1 MKTTIKVALLII
13 FVLILFFNKFR
24 LRKEDTKYYNI
35 LFIIFAI
42 SFLVGINL
50 KTSYSEIILEE
61 IEYIYIPMNLFI
73 LLFVFISVL
82 NLRSFKIKF
91 DEILLLI
98 IIGNLLVSL
107 WNDKIDNHSAFVN
120 SLNLYIA
127 ILLIALIFKT
137 IDKYDYT
144 KITDAIS
151 YIAIFNF
158 FISVLQFITNKKLLL
173 GITNE
178 SIYYID
184 TTGYIKRVVGIAGAN
199 NAGGNLA
206 AILYA
211 IVMFNYL
218 RTRKK
223 IHLFA
228 ILSTIGFS
236 MLTLTRIGYLSI
248 IVITFLFFIIFNW
261 KSKRAIFKRMFSV
274 IVFTVFGLLGILL
287 FGQEV
292 YTKLFLDRGSTQNS
306 RIIQF
311 KMAFKYIIPEN
322 TFWSG
327 VGGGQ
332 YTNYFFDKFGY
343 TDIEMHSQYI
353 NVLVEQGM
361 FILLIFTMFNL
372 VILIKALSKTDTI
385 LEKVFLISLFVANF
399 ICCNFNPN
407 QQYLINNYFY
417 YILMYCFVFKT
428 KNGKDTKQLSKE
440 EL

>member
-1 MKTTIKVALLII
+1 MKTTIKVALLLI
-13 FVLILFFNKFR
+13 FVLILFANKFMF
-24 LRKEDTKYYNI
+24 RKENTKYYNI

-42 SFLVGINL
+42 TFLSGVNL
-50 KTSYSEIILEE
+50 RTSYNEIIFEE
-61 IEYIYIPMNLFI
+61 ILYIYIPIILFI
-73 LLFVFISVL
+73 LLFVFISVF
-82 NLRSFKIKF
+82 NLKSFKIKL
-91 DEILLLI
+91 DEVLLLI

-120 SLNLYIA
+120 TLNLYLA

-144 KITDAIS
+144 KITNAIS
-151 YIAIFNF
+151 YVAIFNF

-178 SIYYID
+178 SIYYMDI
-184 TTGYIKRVVGIAGAN
+184 TGYIKRVVGIAGVN

-223 IHLFA
+223 IHLVA
-228 ILSTIGFS
+228 LLSTIGFS
-236 MLTLTRIGYLSI
+236 ILTLTRIGYLGI

-261 KSKRAIFKRMFSV
+261 KNKRAIFKRLFSL
-274 IVFTVFGLLGILL
+274 IVFIIFGLLGVLL

-292 YTKLFLDRGSTQNS
+292 YTKLFVDRGSTQNS
-306 RIIQF
+306 RFIQF

-322 TFWSG
+322 TFWNG
-327 VGGGQ
+327 IGGGQ

-343 TDIEMHSQYI
+343 SDIEIHSQYI
-353 NVLVEQGM
+353 NVLVEQGL

-372 VILIKALSKTDTI
+372 VILIKALAKTETI
-385 LEKVFLISLFVANF
+385 LEKVFLISLFTANF

-407 QQYLINNYFY
+407 QQYAINNYIY

-428 KNGKDTKQLSKE
+428 KINKNTKELSKE